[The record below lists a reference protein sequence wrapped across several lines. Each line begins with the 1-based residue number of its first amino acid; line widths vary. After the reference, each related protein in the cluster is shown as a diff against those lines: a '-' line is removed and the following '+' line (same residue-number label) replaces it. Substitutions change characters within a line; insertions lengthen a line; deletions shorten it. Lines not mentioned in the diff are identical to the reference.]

1 MTPLDPLALSDST
14 SAVCIA
20 CILLVPFTAAGL
32 SIINVGLGRS
42 RSAGHQM
49 LSSLL
54 VISVAAFAYLFCG
67 FAWQGFAGGPA
78 HVIFMRGK
86 PWDWLGAAPFF
97 LRGLESRG
105 ISSALVAWLGLL
117 SAALAALIP
126 VGSGTDRWR
135 LSAVCASSALLAG
148 VTYPIFAH
156 WVWGGGWLSQLG
168 TNYGLGHGFLDVGGA
183 ATIQSVGGL
192 TALAIAWI
200 LGPRRGKYAPDGMPT
215 ALPGHNAVLIL
226 FGCLL
231 ALLGWTALNSAG
243 AILFAGADARSI
255 PLIAINTILCG
266 AGAAAAATITT
277 RMRFGKPDASLVAN
291 GWIGGLVAS
300 SAGGAFIVPA
310 EAVVIGFFAGVLV
323 TLSVEWIESRLSVDD
338 PAGAISAHAV
348 GGLWGIFAAG
358 IFARIPSG
366 TIGSMAQSA
375 PGIGSG
381 DAGQMVAQ
389 LIGIATLVG
398 FVLPLAY
405 GLNRLLDRF
414 HYQRVAREGER
425 QGMDLYELGAG
436 AYPEFTTHSEDSTQR

>member
-1 MTPLDPLALSDST
+1 MTSFPPLILSEPA

-20 CILLVPFTAAGL
+20 CIFLVPFALASL
-32 SIINVGLGRS
+32 ALINVGLGRS

-54 VISVAAFAYLFCG
+54 VLSVAGFAYLFCG

-78 HVIFMRGK
+78 HLISIGGK
-86 PWDWLGAAPFF
+86 PWDWLGAGPFF
-97 LRGLESRG
+97 LRGLESREL
-105 ISSALVAWLGLL
+105 STALIAWLGLL
-117 SAALAALIP
+117 TAALAAVIP

-135 LSAVCASSALLAG
+135 LSAACASSALLAG
-148 VTYPIFAH
+148 FVFPIFAH

-168 TNYGLGHGFLDVGGA
+168 ANYGLGHGFLDVGGGGTVQA
-183 ATIQSVGGL
+183 VGGL

-215 ALPGHNAVLIL
+215 ALPGHNAVFIL
-226 FGCLL
+226 FGCFL
-231 ALLGWTALNSAG
+231 ALLGWTGLNSAG

-255 PLIAINTILCG
+255 PLIAINTILSG
-266 AGAAAAATITT
+266 AGAGVAATLTT
-277 RMRFGKPDASLVAN
+277 RIRFGKPDASLAAN

-300 SAGGAFIVPA
+300 SASGAFVVPA
-310 EAVVIGFFAGVLV
+310 EAVVIGFVAGVLV
-323 TLSVEWIESRLSVDD
+323 TLSVEWIELHLSVDD

-348 GGLWGIFAAG
+348 GGLWGLFAAG
-358 IFARIPSG
+358 IFARVPAG
-366 TIGSMAQSA
+366 TIRSVTNSA

-389 LIGIATLVG
+389 LIGIATLLG
-398 FVLPLAY
+398 FVLPLTY
-405 GLNRLLDRF
+405 GLNWLLDRL
-414 HYQRVAREGER
+414 HHQRVGPEGER

-436 AYPEFTTHSEDSTQR
+436 AYPEFITHTEDSTQR